1 MKRLAVLPG
10 SFDPVTFGHVELA
23 RRIAALFGSCRVVVM
38 NNRDKEY
45 LLPLEE
51 RYDLCRRVFEKDEN
65 IQVDSSEDML
75 YSYLNGISEPCVLV
89 KGIRNEKDYL
99 YEKEMAAFNFAHAGV
114 ETLYLDAREDMAL
127 VSSTLARDSL
137 KKKEDTSSILPQEVV
152 KHLRNKL

>member
-10 SFDPVTFGHVELA
+10 SFDPVTLGHVELA
-23 RRIAALFGSCRVVVM
+23 HRIAALFGTCRVVVM

-51 RYDLCRRVFEKDEN
+51 RYELCRRVFEKDDN

-75 YSYLNGISEPCVLV
+75 YSYLLEIREPCVLV
-89 KGIRNEKDYL
+89 KGVRNEKDYL
-99 YEKEMAAFNFAHAGV
+99 YEKNMAAFNFTHSGV

-127 VSSTLARDSL
+127 VSSTLAREGW
-137 KKKEDTSSILPQEVV
+137 KKNVDLSSILPQEVI
-152 KHLRNKL
+152 KHLQNKL